1 MAAVGRRCGLRRP
14 FDGVLQELQFGD
26 DAHHGV
32 RPEVP
37 VSRTADPPDVGPAPD
52 TGSVHAAVCLGMS
65 ACAQQPATTQAQDV
79 HTLYYVIL
87 ALAAA
92 VFIGVEGTLL
102 WSVVRY
108 RRRKGDQSEPPQREG
123 TTRMI
128 VVFFVI
134 GAVLVG

>member
-1 MAAVGRRCGLRRP
+1 MLATRTRRRWLIPIGTAFLCLPMAG
-14 FDGVLQELQFGD
+14 
-26 DAHHGV
+26 
-32 RPEVP
+32 
-37 VSRTADPPDVGPAPD
+37 
-52 TGSVHAAVCLGMS
+52 
-65 ACAQQPATTQAQDV
+65 CAEQPGTSQAQDV
-79 HTLYYVIL
+79 RSLYYVIL

-134 GAVLVG
+134 GAVLVGILFSFGEVTLARVMANPPPVETVNIQG